1 MSNIVKR
8 IEAEFDKAIEN
19 GNDVRCFLYYP
30 IQFLSERVKDHL
42 DAILFNDAWNE
53 MEKGNLSEN
62 SFVPYQ
68 DNLITVEIVVQE
80 KKLETLK
87 SMLAYFEKKE
97 EYEKCIKV
105 KELLTKIENQNG

>member
-1 MSNIVKR
+1 MSDIIKR
-8 IEAEFDKAIEN
+8 IDAEFDKAIEN
-19 GNDVRCFLYYP
+19 GSDVRCFLYYP
-30 IQFLSERVKDHL
+30 VQFLSERVKDYL
-42 DAILFNDAWNE
+42 DAILYEDAWNE
-53 MEKGNLSEN
+53 MEKGNLSEE

-87 SMLAYFEKKE
+87 GMLSYFERKE

-105 KELLTKIENQNG
+105 KELLIKIENQNG

>member
-1 MSNIVKR
+1 MSDIVKR
-8 IEAEFDKAIEN
+8 IEAEFDKAIAS
-19 GNDVRCFLYYP
+19 GSDVRCFLYYP
-30 IQFLSERVKDHL
+30 IQFLSERIKDHL
-42 DAILFNDAWNE
+42 DAILFEDAWRE
-53 MEKGNLSEN
+53 MEKGNLSED

-68 DNLITVEIVVQE
+68 DDLITVEIVVQE

-87 SMLAYFEKKE
+87 GMLAYFEKHE